1 VKLLEGSDP
10 DYQQSIMLAVQGV
23 HPAFRPERWVDYDVQ
38 RQQVIRQSKP
48 LAELKR
54 KRPEQSALIDK
65 AVREKALVE
74 ANLGYLPLVSAHQT
88 DWIVA
93 IDRKDGSPKLYLPI
107 DGW

>member
-1 VKLLEGSDP
+1 
-10 DYQQSIMLAVQGV
+10 M
-23 HPAFRPERWVDYDVQ
+23 DYDVQ

-54 KRPEQSALIDK
+54 KRPEQSSLINE
-65 AVREKALVE
+65 AVRDKGLVE
-74 ANLGYLPLVSAHQT
+74 TDLGYLPLVSAHQT

-93 IDRKDGSPKLYLPI
+93 VSLHDGSPKLYLPI